1 MSYKSTLLIVC
12 ILFGTI
18 LGFDIS
24 ENSVSLTN
32 EDNIKLSSEVLAKK
46 QESELEQLL
55 QTFQKENRNFS
66 PELKRSGNDE
76 SVNSNK
82 ISDKTSDDFLQ
93 LKELLKE
100 IDKRFKQDESS
111 NVNDESINFFENLDL
126 KQEKTENSIESNKI
140 RKELINND
148 IKKRFSLYMEQRNS
162 LKKLEKLLNDLTSVS
177 KNTEKRSRPDCII
190 WQGDKCVRM
199 CRPSVWCGG

>member
-1 MSYKSTLLIVC
+1 MSYKCTLLFVC
-12 ILFGTI
+12 ILFGMI
-18 LGFDIS
+18 LGFDIN

-32 EDNIKLSSEVLAKK
+32 EDNIELSREVLAKK

-55 QTFQKENRNFS
+55 QTLQKENRNLS

-76 SVNSNK
+76 SVNSDK
-82 ISDKTSDDFLQ
+82 ISDKTGDHFLQ
-93 LKELLKE
+93 LKELLNE
-100 IDKRFKQDESS
+100 IDKRFKQDDSS
-111 NVNDESINFFENLDL
+111 NDNDESINFFENLDL

-148 IKKRFSLYMEQRNS
+148 IKKRFSLYMERRNS